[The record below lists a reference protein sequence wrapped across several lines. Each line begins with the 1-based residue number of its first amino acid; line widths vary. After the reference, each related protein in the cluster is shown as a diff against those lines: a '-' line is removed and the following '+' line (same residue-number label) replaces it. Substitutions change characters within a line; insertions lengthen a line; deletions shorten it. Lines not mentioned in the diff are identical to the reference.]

1 VLLLE
6 ISVDTLSNVAGFEA
20 LLSWLIVPTAPD
32 QCAVFPDV
40 AINNEQLKNRNVEKR
55 ARLSNV

>member
-1 VLLLE
+1 M
-6 ISVDTLSNVAGFEA
+6 DTLSNVTGFEA